1 MGLSLETVK
10 MIKLKSLNIWIYF
23 VQWTKFLIFC
33 GLLAL
38 LLSFF
43 IPIIRKIDQ
52 LEKKKELLSKE
63 YAAEELK
70 NKELS
75 RKLDL
80 LKHDPA
86 FIERIAR
93 DRLNMGKPG
102 EIIFRFDPY
111 GYVPISRKE
120 IKQTKNPKSLPK
132 QP

>member
-1 MGLSLETVK
+1 
-10 MIKLKSLNIWIYF
+10 MIKLKTFNIWLYL

-33 GLLAL
+33 AFLVLLCIV
-38 LLSFF
+38 F

-63 YAAEELK
+63 YAEAQLK

-80 LKHDPA
+80 LKHDPGY
-86 FIERIAR
+86 IERMAR

-111 GYVPISRKE
+111 GYVPVNRKD
-120 IKQTKNPKSLPK
+120 IKKQEKTKNP
-132 QP
+132 